1 MNIKMYQAQTSGGK
15 EIVEGGATKCELNYN
30 HYGEVKKD
38 TIKDVTAEYPID
50 VDRLAD
56 ELMALGWGQPE
67 ISAIKACVEY
77 NYGNCMHYPENSI

>member
-1 MNIKMYQAQTSGGK
+1 MNIKMYQAQTTDGR

-30 HYGEVKKD
+30 HYGEIRQN

-56 ELMALGWGQPE
+56 ELMAMGQPE
-67 ISAIKACVEY
+67 ISVIKSCVEY
-77 NYGNCMHYPENSI
+77 NYGNCMHYPENGI

>member
-1 MNIKMYQAQTSGGK
+1 MNIKMYQAQNTNGK
-15 EIVEGGATKCELNYN
+15 EIVEGSATKCELNYN
-30 HYGEVKKD
+30 HYGEIRQN

-56 ELMALGWGQPE
+56 DLTLLGWGLPE

-77 NYGNCMHYPENSI
+77 NYGYCIHEYDT

>member
-1 MNIKMYQAQTSGGK
+1 MNIKMYQAQTTDGK
-15 EIVEGGATKCELNYN
+15 EIVEGGAAKYELNYH

-56 ELMALGWGQPE
+56 ELMDMGWGQPE
-67 ISAIKACVEY
+67 ISVIKACVEY
-77 NYGNCMHYPENSI
+77 NYGNCMHYPENNI

>member
-1 MNIKMYQAQTSGGK
+1 MNIKMYQAQTTNGK
-15 EIVEGGATKCELNYN
+15 EIVEGSATKYELNYN

-56 ELMALGWGQPE
+56 ELMAMGWGQPE
-67 ISAIKACVEY
+67 ISVIKACVEY
-77 NYGNCMHYPENSI
+77 NYGNYMHYPENSI

>member
-1 MNIKMYQAQTSGGK
+1 M
-15 EIVEGGATKCELNYN
+15 
-30 HYGEVKKD
+30 KKD

-56 ELMALGWGQPE
+56 ELMAMGWGQPE